1 MKRPIITNEELAEQ
15 GVSRELFGIWYDL
28 TNSIW
33 QKLIS
38 FNGKIKVQKGDENT
52 ILITHHGIK
61 LSIYCTFVNGE
72 YVNANVKVG
81 DNESLEVRH
90 YGDLTATTL
99 AVAVFVHQ
107 FLSKH

>member
-1 MKRPIITNEELAEQ
+1 MTKEELAEQ
-15 GVSRELFGIWYDL
+15 GVSRELFNTWYDL

-38 FNGKIKVQKGDENT
+38 IYGKRKIRNGDENT
-52 ILITHHGIK
+52 ILISHHGIK
-61 LSIYCTFVNGE
+61 LSIYCNFVTGE
-72 YVNANVKVG
+72 YIDANVKVG
-81 DNESLEVRH
+81 DNESFEVRH